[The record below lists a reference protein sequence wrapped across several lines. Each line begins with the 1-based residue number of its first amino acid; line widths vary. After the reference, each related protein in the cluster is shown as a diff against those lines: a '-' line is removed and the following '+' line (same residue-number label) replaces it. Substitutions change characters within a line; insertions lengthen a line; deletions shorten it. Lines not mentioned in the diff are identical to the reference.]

1 MSDDFQA
8 FAHEDFCYLTTTD
21 RVSGRPHTIEIWYVL
36 NGRTMYLLSGGE
48 AAWIDGASTFQAL
61 FRVLL
66 QIAAPGNA
74 VVGVWSFLVAWTNFF
89 VPLIILQS
97 KS

>member
-1 MSDDFQA
+1 MQPTSPPV
-8 FAHEDFCYLTTTD
+8 
-21 RVSGRPHTIEIWYVL
+21 RVAVVGACTLYSHTPI
-36 NGRTMYLLSGGE
+36 SSE

-66 QIAAPGNA
+66 QIAAPGIA
-74 VVGVWSFLVAWTNFF
+74 VVGVWSFLVVWTNFF